1 MNYLKILML
10 ICLSG
15 CFNAQ
20 KSIQKLERKA
30 PEKLA
35 EYCGKEFPVKETYR
49 IDTAYEFFDLVC
61 PDPLVKTDTIIG
73 KDLKRKNSI
82 RISNGGIK
90 NVIDSER
97 IDLLK
102 LKENRIVKVP
112 IRTITITVKDT
123 ASLRIAA
130 IEIQKQKDNAEKLSG
145 KLTSTRNWLLWLV
158 VALAISVCLNVI
170 LIRR

>member
-1 MNYLKILML
+1 MMNYLKILML

-35 EYCGKEFPVKETYR
+35 EYCGKEFPVKETIKY
-49 IDTAYEFFDLVC
+49 DTAYEFLDLVC
-61 PDPLVKTDTIIG
+61 PDEVVRIDTVIG
-73 KDLKRKNSI
+73 KDT
-82 RISNGGIK
+82 
-90 NVIDSER
+90 
-97 IDLLK
+97 
-102 LKENRIVKVP
+102 IVLTKFVKSKIVQTKSP
-112 IRTITITVKDT
+112 IRTITITSKDT

-130 IEIQKQKDNAEKLSG
+130 IEIQKQKDNADKLSG
-145 KLTSTRNWLLWLV
+145 KLTSTRNWSLWVV

>member
-15 CFNAQ
+15 CYSPQ

-35 EYCGKEFPVKETYR
+35 EYCGKEFPLKETIKY
-49 IDTAYEFFDLVC
+49 DTAYEFLDLVC

-73 KDLKRKNSI
+73 KDTIIIKQNSI
-82 RISNGGIK
+82 IAKTYKNG
-90 NVIDSER
+90 
-97 IDLLK
+97 
-102 LKENRIVKVP
+102 IVKVP
-112 IRTITITVKDT
+112 IRTITITSKDT
-123 ASLRIAA
+123 ASLRISA
-130 IEIQKQKDNAEKLSG
+130 IEIQKQKDNADKLAN

-158 VALAISVCLNVI
+158 VALAISVVLNVI

>member
-15 CFNAQ
+15 CYSPQ

-49 IDTAYEFFDLVC
+49 IDTAYEFLDLVC
-61 PDPLVKTDTIIG
+61 PDEVVRVDTVIG
-73 KDLKRKNSI
+73 KDTIVLTKFVKSKIVRTKSVQK
-82 RISNGGIK
+82 IK
-90 NVIDSER
+90 EY
-97 IDLLK
+97 
-102 LKENRIVKVP
+102 
-112 IRTITITVKDT
+112 ITLKDT
-123 ASLRIAA
+123 ASLKLAA
-130 IEIQKQKDNAEKLSG
+130 IEIQKQKDNADKLSG

-158 VALAISVCLNVI
+158 VALAISVVLNVI

>member
-15 CFNAQ
+15 CYSPQ

-49 IDTAYEFFDLVC
+49 IDTAYEFLDLVC
-61 PDPLVKTDTIIG
+61 PDEVVRVDTVIG
-73 KDLKRKNSI
+73 KDTIVLTKFVKSKI
-82 RISNGGIK
+82 VSTKSVQKIK
-90 NVIDSER
+90 EY
-97 IDLLK
+97 
-102 LKENRIVKVP
+102 
-112 IRTITITVKDT
+112 ITLKDT
-123 ASLRIAA
+123 ASLKIAA
-130 IEIQKQKDNAEKLSG
+130 IEIQKQKDNADKLSG

-158 VALAISVCLNVI
+158 VALAISVVLNVI

>member
-15 CFNAQ
+15 CYSPQ

-35 EYCGKEFPVKETYR
+35 EYCGKEFPVRETIK
-49 IDTAYEFFDLVC
+49 IDTSYEFFDLVC
-61 PDPLVKTDTIIG
+61 PDEVVRIDTVIG
-73 KDLKRKNSI
+73 KDT
-82 RISNGGIK
+82 
-90 NVIDSER
+90 
-97 IDLLK
+97 
-102 LKENRIVKVP
+102 IVLSKSVLSKIVQAKAP
-112 IRTITITVKDT
+112 VRTITITIKDT

-130 IEIQKQKDNAEKLSG
+130 IEVQKYKESADKLSG

-170 LIRR
+170 LIRK

>member
-1 MNYLKILML
+1 MNYLKILTTL
-10 ICLSG
+10 ICLSFLINA
-15 CFNAQ
+15 CFNAK
-20 KSIQKLERKA
+20 KSIQKIERKA

-35 EYCGKEFPVKETYR
+35 EYCGKEFPVTQTIKY
-49 IDTAYEFFDLVC
+49 DTAYEFFDLVC

-73 KDLKRKNSI
+73 KDTIPIKQNSI
-82 RISNGGIK
+82 IAKTNKNG
-90 NVIDSER
+90 
-97 IDLLK
+97 
-102 LKENRIVKVP
+102 IVKVP

-130 IEIQKQKDNAEKLSG
+130 IEIQKYKDNADKLAN

-158 VALAISVCLNVI
+158 VALAISVVLNVI

>member
-1 MNYLKILML
+1 MNYLKILIL

-15 CFNAQ
+15 CYSPQ

-35 EYCGKEFPVKETYR
+35 EYCGKEFPVRETIK

-61 PDPLVKTDTIIG
+61 PDDMVRIDTVIG
-73 KDLKRKNSI
+73 KDTIVLTK
-82 RISNGGIK
+82 
-90 NVIDSER
+90 
-97 IDLLK
+97 
-102 LKENRIVKVP
+102 IVKSKSVKTKSVQTKVP
-112 IRTITITVKDT
+112 TRTITITIKDT

-130 IEIQKQKDNAEKLSG
+130 IEVQKYKDNAEKLSG

-170 LIRR
+170 LIRK

>member
-1 MNYLKILML
+1 
-10 ICLSG
+10 
-15 CFNAQ
+15 
-20 KSIQKLERKA
+20 
-30 PEKLA
+30 
-35 EYCGKEFPVKETYR
+35 
-49 IDTAYEFFDLVC
+49 
-61 PDPLVKTDTIIG
+61 LVKTDTIIG
-73 KDLKRKNSI
+73 KDLRRKNSI

>member
-1 MNYLKILML
+1 ML

-15 CFNAQ
+15 CYSPQ

-35 EYCGKEFPVKETYR
+35 EYCGKEFPLKETIKY
-49 IDTAYEFFDLVC
+49 DTAYEFLDLVC

-73 KDLKRKNSI
+73 KDTIIIKQNSI
-82 RISNGGIK
+82 IAKTYKNG
-90 NVIDSER
+90 
-97 IDLLK
+97 
-102 LKENRIVKVP
+102 IVKVP
-112 IRTITITVKDT
+112 IRTITITSKDT
-123 ASLRIAA
+123 ASLRISA
-130 IEIQKQKDNAEKLSG
+130 IEIQKQKDNADKLAN

-158 VALAISVCLNVI
+158 VALAISVVLNVI

>member
-15 CFNAQ
+15 CYSPQ

-35 EYCGKEFPVKETYR
+35 EYCGKEFPVTERIK
-49 IDTAYEFFDLVC
+49 IDTAYEFFDLEC
-61 PDPLVKTDTIIG
+61 PDELVRIDTVIGKDTIILT
-73 KDLKRKNSI
+73 KFVKTKS
-82 RISNGGIK
+82 
-90 NVIDSER
+90 VQT
-97 IDLLK
+97 
-102 LKENRIVKVP
+102 KVP
-112 IRTITITVKDT
+112 TKTVTITIKDT

-130 IEIQKQKDNAEKLSG
+130 IEVQKYKDNADKLSG

-170 LIRR
+170 LIRK